1 MLLKTVDLVVA
12 SALTSALFYVAH
24 PDVTAHDVAK
34 MKRLSKAFG
43 EMLDAAS

>member
-1 MLLKTVDLVVA
+1 ME
-12 SALTSALFYVAH
+12 LTSSMSLIFYVAH
-24 PDVTAHDVAK
+24 PDVTVRDIAK